1 MKTILEFIERSLA
14 VFLSTMACMGMFL
27 VGCLAGN
34 LICGE
39 VSTSTMWAI
48 FLGCLIITYAAV
60 WLLTKVRYKRLEMLA
75 DELDFQKDK
84 EAQELYE
91 HLGQGL

>member
-1 MKTILEFIERSLA
+1 MKMILEFVERSLA
-14 VFLSTMACMGMFL
+14 VFLSVMACMGMFL

-39 VSTSTMWAI
+39 ESTSTMWAI

-60 WLLTKVRYKRLEMLA
+60 WLLTEVRYKRLEMLA